1 MITRSFS
8 DFHDLHV
15 LSIFYIYGYFSSMEI
30 YSLRIPRSS
39 VSRFISRARIILAH
53 IFLHRFVAFLNSFLA
68 FLCDIPLTFLV
79 IGVIIDPFH

>member
-53 IFLHRFVAFLNSFLA
+53 ISLHHFVAFLNS